1 MQMKTYSVLPL
12 SYSFIPPEYVYPYEK
27 LIMLATLATPFKML
41 SYQCL
46 RLLKKPIFI
55 F

>member
-27 LIMLATLATPFKML
+27 LIILATLATPFKTL
-41 SYQCL
+41 SYQGL
-46 RLLKKPIFI
+46 RLLKNLFL
-55 F
+55 FF